1 MHIVLEKTSFLYE
14 LEDIFD
20 YYELLK
26 SIDIYVYKNKYYG
39 KIKEKIS
46 DSLYMNL
53 VEMSNIIY
61 KRCNDIIKYGK
72 KIET

>member
-1 MHIVLEKTSFLYE
+1 MML
-14 LEDIFD
+14 D
-20 YYELLK
+20 
-26 SIDIYVYKNKYYG
+26 VYKNKYYG

-72 KIET
+72 KINFKYS